1 MELIPQPLSESQ
13 LSELD
18 TEKFVVII
26 ANDNTT
32 KFACSRNSLH
42 RFSKLYRALSQS
54 SSEVDELPL
63 RCAAATPE
71 TTALVCMWM
80 NHYDVTLGA
89 AASSSSPVS
98 HSPLMNQNQQNTST
112 KQQNS
117 SSVTNPSRVS
127 YPLQPGNSLS
137 CFLNEWDSWFV
148 EKILFSST
156 LNLLAAAREATTAAN
171 NTSNNNEH
179 DGSGAAVSSSSSPNN
194 KINNNTVGA
203 KQQKNSIMGSCG
215 RVYFIAI
222 TASFLQA
229 QLLVE
234 LCSGIFAFHIREA
247 ELESRPVQAPSGES
261 VVRSWFGLPGEFSA
275 QERQLVLEQNK
286 DLRDPQGILEKI
298 KEMSEEAH
306 DTAAAL
312 GGGNNSST
320 TAGSNDALGGES

>member
-1 MELIPQPLSESQ
+1 M
-13 LSELD
+13 
-18 TEKFVVII
+18 
-26 ANDNTT
+26 
-32 KFACSRNSLH
+32 
-42 RFSKLYRALSQS
+42 
-54 SSEVDELPL
+54 DELPL

-80 NHYDVTLGA
+80 NHYDVTLA
-89 AASSSSPVS
+89 ATSSSSSPVS
-98 HSPLMNQNQQNTST
+98 HSPLMNQNQQNTTT
-112 KQQNS
+112 KQQQNS
-117 SSVTNPSRVS
+117 SSAMNPSRVS

-171 NTSNNNEH
+171 NNSSNNEH

-194 KINNNTVGA
+194 KINNNNIA
-203 KQQKNSIMGSCG
+203 PKQQQQKNSIMGSCG

-312 GGGNNSST
+312 GGGHNNSST